1 MKRVFV
7 VVLGVLVFFACE
19 KSDDDFKNH
28 SEHVYLPSILQGDE
42 LVITLTFDNRSRI
55 VQLGEVADNGEFA
68 RLYTFRYEG
77 EKMTSAEAIYFSVAI
92 EGGYNYSEN
101 FKFVYNKDRIF
112 VEKHFLDNTGFSQV
126 TNDILEVDQEG
137 KLLSAQNLQ
146 ISYDDRGNMVK
157 VVNHDN
163 VSEIAYDNN
172 KGAFLNV
179 NNQPWVLY
187 YIMKLGN
194 FYRINNP
201 VQIKTFKAE
210 MSSQL
215 ILNRSFEYNSAGFPI
230 KYIESSSEE
239 EGTDVYFID
248 YLQLYREN

>member
-19 KSDDDFKNH
+19 KSDDDFKSH
-28 SEHVYLPSILQGDE
+28 SEHVYLPSILQGE
-42 LVITLTFDNRSRI
+42 GLVITLTFDNRSRI

-68 RLYTFRYEG
+68 RLYTFRYTG

-101 FKFVYNKDRIF
+101 FKFVYNQDQIL

-126 TNDILEVDQEG
+126 TNDVLEVDQEG

-146 ISYDDRGNMVK
+146 ISYDERGNMVK
-157 VVNHDN
+157 VIDHDN
-163 VSEIAYDNN
+163 VSEVTYDNN

-194 FYRINNP
+194 FYRVNNP
-201 VQIKTFKAE
+201 IEIKSFKTN
-210 MSSQL
+210 MDTL
-215 ILNRSFEYNSAGFPI
+215 FVLNRVFEYNSAGFPI
-230 KYIESSSEE
+230 EYVESSSEDE
-239 EGTDVYFID
+239 ETDMYFID
-248 YLQLYREN
+248 YLQLYHEN